1 MSKQWRSSKMLS
13 VDGAA
18 FNRARLACRSHVEKL
33 LRGEYGYG
41 SQEWLAEKAR
51 LSPRTVNELETG
63 RATLKTV
70 DAVSAVLGVKGRE
83 YILGYGEEFTTLR
96 TPGVVDFR
104 PSINGRESENK
115 DHYLDD
121 NFLITLDPLVIKVD
135 DDFIDNVTLQQIK
148 LKLSVGEL
156 NLDLSWIYKVNLTS
170 RANTWLGDEED
181 AHEITIH
188 TRQPYQASIMFRQDF
203 FNAVSWRYF
212 IDYVKNTDDT
222 RILLMPT
229 LIFEHFEKTDN
240 IIVSVEEFRNLLNLS
255 FPRGLPYWV
264 QPNALMI

>member
-1 MSKQWRSSKMLS
+1 MLS

-18 FNRARLACRSHVEKL
+18 FNRARLACRSHTENL

-96 TPGVVDFR
+96 APGVVDFR

-115 DHYLDD
+115 NHYLDD
-121 NFLITLDPLVIKVD
+121 SFLITLDPLAIKVD
-135 DDFIDNVTLQQIK
+135 DDFIDNVTLQQMK

-156 NLDLSWIYKVNLTS
+156 NLDLDWIYKVQLTS
-170 RANTWLGDEED
+170 RSNTWLGDEED
-181 AHEITIH
+181 VHEITIH
-188 TRQPYQASIMFRQDF
+188 TNQPYQVSIMFRQNY
-203 FNAVSWRYF
+203 FNSLSWRDF
-212 IDYVKNTDDT
+212 IGYIKNTDDT
-222 RILLMPT
+222 RILLTLT

-240 IIVSVEEFRNLLNLS
+240 IIVSVEELKNLLELS
-255 FPRGLPYWV
+255 FPHGLPFWV
-264 QPNALMI
+264 QPNALMV